1 MASILVYAE
10 LNEGKV
16 ATTSLELMAK
26 ARELGDVYAVALG
39 SGAKAAAAVLGKH
52 GAKAVHVNEDAAFDD
67 YIAEPA
73 TEALASRHEKEKPDL
88 ILFGFTS
95 DSREVAGR
103 LAARLGSGL
112 ISNASDVVAKD
123 GGFVAKVPYFGG
135 AKVASMKAN
144 GKPAIVLIRPKSF
157 EASAKGGTAEM
168 KQLDL
173 KVGDASKRAHITERV
188 VEASEKVK
196 LEEARVVISGGRG
209 MGGPQNFPLLE
220 DLASALGGA
229 VGASRAVVDAGWVP
243 YSMQVGQTGKS
254 VRPGVYIAVGIS
266 GAMQHTV
273 GMKTSKVIIAINKD
287 AEAPIMK
294 MADLGVVGD
303 ALKIL
308 PALSVLFGFD
318 RGGEGRQDLQRVAH
332 DTEVGHLHDRC
343 LGVLVDRD
351 DDLGRLHA
359 DCVLHG
365 TRDAD
370 GDVDARPDRLA
381 RLPDLHGVRHPARVD
396 HRAAGSHSAT
406 QGAREVLEE
415 RKVLRT
421 AHAAAAAD
429 HHAGV
434 FELDLLGS
442 FDDALGHVR
451 ALRP

>member
-1 MASILVYAE
+1 MASVLVFAE
-10 LNEGKV
+10 LTEGKV
-16 ATTSLELMAK
+16 ATTSLELMTK

-39 SGAKAAAAVLGKH
+39 SGAKAAAATLGKH
-52 GAKAVHVNEDAAFDD
+52 GAKVVHVNEDGVFDD
-67 YIAEPA
+67 YVAEPA
-73 TEALASRHEKEKPDL
+73 TDALASLYEKEKPDL

-112 ISNASDVVAKD
+112 ISNAGDVVAKD

-157 EASAKGGTAEM
+157 EVSAKGGAAEV
-168 KQLDL
+168 KQLD
-173 KVGDASKRAHITERV
+173 VNIAEASKRAHITERV

-303 ALKIL
+303 ALKIV
-308 PALSVLFGFD
+308 PAL
-318 RGGEGRQDLQRVAH
+318 
-332 DTEVGHLHDRC
+332 T
-343 LGVLVDRD
+343 
-351 DDLGRLHA
+351 
-359 DCVLHG
+359 
-365 TRDAD
+365 
-370 GDVDARPDRLA
+370 
-381 RLPDLHGVRHPARVD
+381 
-396 HRAAGSHSAT
+396 AAVKAKKNG
-406 QGAREVLEE
+406 
-415 RKVLRT
+415 
-421 AHAAAAAD
+421 
-429 HHAGV
+429 
-434 FELDLLGS
+434 
-442 FDDALGHVR
+442 
-451 ALRP
+451 